1 MTSKLFVGGLPAQ
14 TTHADLVKLFAT
26 AGSVFGVKIV
36 MDRQTNRSKGFAF
49 VEMATPADAQA
60 ALKKLDGYK
69 LVDRRI
75 FITAARPQEKRAVE
89 PGAKPVGKAVSKTAA
104 KPGAPPARSAP
115 GTPGFVER
123 RSGQDR
129 RKAAQPEA
137 PRRIPDV
144 PLFLKKSGAKSGGK
158 PAGKP
163 GGFGPGFGPHQ
174 WKKPGRTRR

>member
-1 MTSKLFVGGLPAQ
+1 MTSKLFVGGLPAE

-26 AGSVFGVKIV
+26 AGPVFGVKIV

-75 FITAARPQEKRAVE
+75 FITEARPQAKRIEDLE
-89 PGAKPVGKAVSKTAA
+89 PLKPAKPV
-104 KPGAPPARSAP
+104 P

-123 RSGQDR
+123 RSGKERRAQPSAEPPR
-129 RKAAQPEA
+129 RKPDAAA
-137 PRRIPDV
+137 P
-144 PLFLKKSGAKSGGK
+144 AKK
-158 PAGKP
+158 PANP
-163 GGFGPGFGPHQ
+163 GGFGPGFHPNK
-174 WKKPGRTRR
+174 WKKPNRTRR